1 MKRYE
6 KSIANGPI
14 INNGHHARLLVEVG
28 YRLQVEEFY
37 SDKEMEENVVEGK
50 NLRKELV
57 VKLLVSMTNLL
68 ISQVFDVKCQN
79 ND

>member
-1 MKRYE
+1 MKTYE

-14 INNGHHARLLVEVG
+14 INNGHHARLRVEVG

-37 SDKEMEENVVEGK
+37 SGKEMEENVVEGK

-57 VKLLVSMTNLL
+57 VKLLVSKTYLL
-68 ISQVFDVKCQN
+68 ISQVYDVICQMN
-79 ND
+79 Y